1 MLNNEI
7 DTQSDKYYYRLKGK
21 SGCFYLRKYQNEG
34 ITLVPVPY
42 TGIRFEVI
50 LPTGTSTLGFRVT
63 DTDGTVYLF
72 GGTTTTIE
80 KNDPGTPGIDL
91 GTYYIVEI

>member
-1 MLNNEI
+1 
-7 DTQSDKYYYRLKGK
+7 
-21 SGCFYLRKYQNEG
+21 
-34 ITLVPVPY
+34 
-42 TGIRFEVI
+42 
-50 LPTGTSTLGFRVT
+50 